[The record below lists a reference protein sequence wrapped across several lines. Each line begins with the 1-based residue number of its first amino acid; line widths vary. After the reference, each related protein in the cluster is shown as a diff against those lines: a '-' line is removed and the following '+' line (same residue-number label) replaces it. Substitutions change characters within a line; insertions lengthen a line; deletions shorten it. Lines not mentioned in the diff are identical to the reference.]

1 MDPRPV
7 LREMGRIV
15 RPHGVLGEVKVAP
28 ETDDPG
34 RFQELDSVYV
44 GADEASSVSFD
55 IVSVRLQPSK
65 YGITVLLLFEGVSS
79 REAAEAMCKKNVYAD
94 EADLPALEDGEY
106 YFSDLIGLSVATLD
120 GAAVGTVA
128 DVLEGPGQDLLVIQ
142 TPVGGRIMVPLVPE
156 LVPEI
161 DIAAGRITIDPVD
174 GLL

>member
-34 RFQELDSVYV
+34 RFQELETVYV
-44 GADEASSVSFD
+44 GVDEASAVSFD

-65 YGITVLLLFEGVSS
+65 YGITVLILFEGVSS
-79 REAAEAMCKKNVYAD
+79 REAAEALGKKTVYAD

-106 YFSDLIGLSVATLD
+106 YFSDLIGLKVETLD
-120 GAAVGTVA
+120 GAEVGTVM
-128 DVLEGPGQDLLVIQ
+128 DVLEGPGQDLLVIR
-142 TPVGGRIMVPLVPE
+142 TPSGGRVMVPLVPE

-161 DIAAGRITIDPVD
+161 DIDAGRIGIDPVD

>member
-1 MDPRPV
+1 MGSHPV

-34 RFQELDSVYV
+34 RFHELETVYV
-44 GADEASSVSFD
+44 GADEASAVSFD

-65 YGITVLLLFEGVSS
+65 YGITVLLMLAGVSG

-106 YFSDLIGLSVATLD
+106 YFSDLIGLQVETLE
-120 GAAVGTVA
+120 GEQVGTVE
-128 DVLEGPGQDLLVIQ
+128 DILEGPGQDLLVIR
-142 TPVGGRIMVPLVPE
+142 TPAGAKVMVPLVPE

-161 DIAAGRITIDPVD
+161 DIEAGRIGIDPVD

>member
-34 RFQELDSVYV
+34 RFQELETVYV
-44 GADEASSVSFD
+44 GVDEASAVSFD

-65 YGITVLLLFEGVSS
+65 YGITVLILFDGVSS
-79 REAAEAMCKKNVYAD
+79 REAAEALGKKNVYAD

-106 YFSDLIGLSVATLD
+106 YLSDLIGLKVETLD
-120 GAAVGTVA
+120 GAEVGTVM
-128 DVLEGPGQDLLVIQ
+128 DVLEGPGQDLLVIR
-142 TPVGGRIMVPLVPE
+142 TPSGGRVMVPLVPE

-161 DIAAGRITIDPVD
+161 DIDAGRIGIDPVD